1 VGVPWGSISMILL
14 VIADDNDLR
23 QGLGSEKADILISC
37 GDVADQVILQTAEA
51 AGCEYIVAVKGNHD
65 RPESFE
71 APILDL
77 HLTTQTIDGVRFG
90 GFQGSWKY
98 KPRGHYLYEEQ
109 EVEKL
114 LGSFPAADVFVA
126 HNSPRHIH
134 DREDNLHLGFEAF
147 VTYIHRAKPRFFLHG
162 HQHVSQE
169 TQVGGTRVIGV
180 HGHKWLEI

>member
-1 VGVPWGSISMILL
+1 MILL
-14 VIADDNDLR
+14 VIADDDDVR
-23 QGLGSEKADILISC
+23 QAIGRDCADVLISC

-51 AGCEYIVAVKGNHD
+51 AGCSHILAVKGNHD
-65 RPESFE
+65 GPEPFQ

-114 LGSFPAADVFVA
+114 LGSFPAVDVFVA

-134 DREDNLHLGFEAF
+134 DREDNVHLGFEAF
-147 VTYIHRAKPRFFLHG
+147 VTYIHRAQPRFFLHG
-162 HQHVSQE
+162 YQHVAEE
-169 TQVGGTRVIGV
+169 TRVGDTRVIGV
-180 HGHKWLEI
+180 HGQKR

>member
-1 VGVPWGSISMILL
+1 MILL

-51 AGCEYIVAVKGNHD
+51 AGCSHVLAVKGNHD
-65 RPESFE
+65 GPEPFE

-98 KPRGHYLYEEQ
+98 KPRGHYLYEEP
-109 EVEKL
+109 EVEKV
-114 LGSFPAADVFVA
+114 LGLFPEVDVFVA

-134 DREDNLHLGFEAF
+134 DREDNVHVGFEAF

-162 HQHVSQE
+162 HQHMTQE
-169 TQVGGTRVIGV
+169 TRVGETRVIGV
-180 HGHKWLEI
+180 HGKKRLAGC